1 MIELSLLVM
10 IGIHFKS
17 WHLSFNEIDVK
28 NTCMHAPMYACT
40 HATLKSLNGALY
52 AESVMA
58 VSKQNLHTAHPHPSQ
73 TLLGALCVCTR
84 AM

>member
-1 MIELSLLVM
+1 M

-17 WHLSFNEIDVK
+17 WHWSFNEIDVK

-40 HATLKSLNGALY
+40 HAPLKSLNGALY

-58 VSKQNLHTAHPHPSQ
+58 VSKQTSTQLILILSQ
-73 TLLGALCVCTR
+73 TLVGTLCVCTR